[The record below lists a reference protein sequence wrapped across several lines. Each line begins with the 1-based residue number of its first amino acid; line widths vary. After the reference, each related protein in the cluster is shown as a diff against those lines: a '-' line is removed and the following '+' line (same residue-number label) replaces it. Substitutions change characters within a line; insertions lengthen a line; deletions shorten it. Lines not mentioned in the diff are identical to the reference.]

1 MRYRG
6 AFEGNLHDIF
16 SSVGRAFSHGIWH
29 CVGLAHANSDMAFA
43 VANHHQSVEAEMAP
57 TFDHLCHTGDSH
69 HSLDE
74 RSVFAF
80 YLLLISIKIICHLEN
95 QASLARGISQR
106 FGPAVEFVAASIK
119 NHCVDAFFLGA
130 LRDQFADQDRHL
142 GLPLALALSEY
153 RWFQTRR
160 GDDRLAFGVVDDLN
174 VNVLKTPIDGQ
185 SWPFGA
191 AGNLTPHSFVSNDP
205 SGLCGLGFRHLL
217 GSPGALA
224 WFDMDYFAG
233 ITDSLAGIH
242 VGRPHLADF
251 RRLLAYRLFVY
262 SHDTNAVV
270 AFNL

>member
-1 MRYRG
+1 VRTGRVPPGSRLYYFRDGRPILLKDRVIVSGENVINAQSGLEQRTGSPMVSVTLDAAGGRKML
-6 AFEGNLHDIF
+6 ATTKKN
-16 SSVGRAFSHGIWH
+16 VGRR
-29 CVGLAHANSDMAFA
+29 MA
-43 VANHHQSVEAEMAP
+43 VVYIENRVETVTTP
-57 TFDHLCHTGDSH
+57 DGRKVKK
-69 HSLDE
+69 
-74 RSVFAF
+74 RSVHKDVINA
-80 YLLLISIKIICHLEN
+80 
-95 QASLARGISQR
+95 
-106 FGPAVEFVAASIK
+106 AVI
-119 NHCVDAFFLGA
+119 
-130 LRDQFADQDRHL
+130 RDQFANQDRHL

-174 VNVLKTPIDGQ
+174 VNVLKAPIDGQ
-185 SWPFGA
+185 SWPLGA

-251 RRLLAYRLFVY
+251 RRLLAYRLFVD
-262 SHDTNAVV
+262 SHYTNAVV